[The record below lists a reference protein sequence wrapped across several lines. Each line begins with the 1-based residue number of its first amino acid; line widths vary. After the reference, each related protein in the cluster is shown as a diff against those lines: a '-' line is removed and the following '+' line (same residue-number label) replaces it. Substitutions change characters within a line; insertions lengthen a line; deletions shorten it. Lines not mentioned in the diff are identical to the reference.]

1 MIPTPPPEGGRK
13 LTARARPASTV
24 LVRDGREVVGLAE
37 ALYVRLLVIALA
49 GMQIVCGFAVLAA
62 MVRTQDANMIRT
74 TLLAAGLALPA
85 GLMLRSPQWG
95 YRAICRRPLLSLTA
109 PAVAL
114 AALAADGV
122 NHSPLSFAAAVS
134 IAFPA
139 FVCGRRWALI
149 AATLISVGAV
159 GAATA
164 RTGWGAVNSVGQ
176 GAIGYF
182 VWALVLAGLAER
194 FLQLTMRMPWSDTPP
209 AQAPPPLRVPNLAGD
224 PPATPPRGPRQPPA
238 DAPVA
243 RPASSARLSARH
255 LEVIAL
261 LADGLRAEEIA
272 ERLGVATSTVY
283 RHVERAKRRAGVS
296 SRSELVALAI
306 RDGIVP
312 GAAGG

>member
-1 MIPTPPPEGGRK
+1 VIPTPPAEVGRT
-13 LTARARPASTV
+13 LTALERPTSTV
-24 LVRDGREVVGLAE
+24 LVRDGCEVVGLAE
-37 ALYVRLLVIALA
+37 ALYVRLFVITLA
-49 GMQIVCGFAVLAA
+49 GMLIVCGFAVLAA
-62 MVRTQDANMIRT
+62 MVRTQDANMVRT

-85 GLMLRSPQWG
+85 GLMLRSPRRG
-95 YRAICRRPLLSLTA
+95 YRAMRRWPPLSLTA
-109 PAVAL
+109 PVVAL

-134 IAFPA
+134 IGLPA
-139 FVCGRRWALI
+139 FVCGRRWALA

-209 AQAPPPLRVPNLAGD
+209 SEAPGPLRVPNLAGD
-224 PPATPPRGPRQPPA
+224 PPAAPPRASRQPPS

-243 RPASSARLSARH
+243 GPASSARLTARH

-283 RHVERAKRRAGVS
+283 RHVERAKRRAGVT